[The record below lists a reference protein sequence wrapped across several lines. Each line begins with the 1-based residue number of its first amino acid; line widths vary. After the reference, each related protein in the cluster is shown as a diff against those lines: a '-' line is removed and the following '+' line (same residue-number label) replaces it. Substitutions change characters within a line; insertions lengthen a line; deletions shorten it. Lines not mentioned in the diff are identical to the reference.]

1 MKANH
6 LFTMCIAV
14 LGLSLTA
21 CNREDAPAN
30 GLNESRTFA
39 GMFVSTNAPAS
50 KAQADYAGRAGE
62 SKLTT
67 LDLLS
72 SATSQAWTLGTT
84 ADADGKFWETTAG
97 SNVYKVKPWETT
109 PGNQILALMFNKGT
123 VTAKIATAAN
133 EVYGSADNA
142 VTEIAAISA
151 DDAFL
156 MTSDA
161 ANKTIAKNKKE
172 ADVTA
177 GTTEADNVFS
187 FKVERVVAQGLVAK
201 DAALTA
207 ATKDGKGQVKLDDI
221 TYAAINGAVKTYLFR
236 NHAGDRTLGTD
247 GLYKNFASAIDGYV
261 EFENAKDASSAN
273 VKANLVRLG
282 NYKGDLGNYKA
293 IAAAASADVAK
304 SARGIYFLEN
314 SVKKDAFTT
323 DNKNFGFY
331 RMAYAKVYTV
341 YTPNEVLDWETDHLV
356 AKAGVEG
363 ETFYLGE
370 QDGLIYKT
378 KEAAKKSLTNP
389 NQKAYTFTDGKCAYR
404 ALWNRQEDTDKA
416 VVNADVRRNN
426 TYLLTIKS
434 FQGLGMPWDSSD
446 PNDPNLPKPNDPDE
460 PNNPDN
466 PDIEKEATF
475 MRVEATV
482 LQWNLVSREVVLE

>member
-21 CNREDAPAN
+21 CNREDAPAD
-30 GLNESRTFA
+30 GLKEGRTFA

-62 SKLTT
+62 SKLAS

-72 SATSQAWTLGTT
+72 SATNKTWTLGTT

-123 VTAKIATAAN
+123 VTANIATAAN
-133 EVYGSADNA
+133 AVYGSADNA
-142 VTEIAAISA
+142 VAEIAAISA

-172 ADVTA
+172 ADVKT

-207 ATKDGKGQVKLDDI
+207 ATKDGKGKVKLDNI

-236 NHAGDRTLGTD
+236 NHAGDRTLGAD
-247 GLYKNFASAIDGYV
+247 GLYSNFASAIDGYL
-261 EFENAKDASSAN
+261 EFKDAKDATSAN

-282 NYKGDLGNYKA
+282 NYTAGLGNYAA
-293 IAAAASADVAK
+293 IAAAESADAAK
-304 SARGIYFLEN
+304 SERGIYFLEN

-323 DNKNFGFY
+323 ENKNFGFY

-341 YTPNEVLDWETDHLV
+341 YTPNEVLDLEDDHLV
-356 AKAGVEG
+356 AKAGVTG
-363 ETFYLGE
+363 DTFYLGE

-389 NQKAYTFTDGKCAYR
+389 NQKAYTLTNGKCAYR
-404 ALWNRQEDTDKA
+404 ALWNRQEDNHL

-426 TYLLTIKS
+426 TYLLTIKA

-446 PNDPNLPKPNDPDE
+446 PNDPNLPKPDDPTE
-460 PNNPDN
+460 PDTPDN

-482 LQWNLVSREVVLE
+482 LQWNLVSRDVVLE